1 MTEVSNNHIS
11 IQYKDG
17 SFDRFKIGL
26 DYGVSTGNVI
36 NNMLVTD
43 YKVGQAVKKGDVVA
57 FHPLH
62 FQRDFFD
69 KSQVLFKN
77 SALGLVAMMESN
89 DTEEDSSA
97 ISERMSQALSISV
110 TEPRSIVIS
119 FDDQIHNLVSVG
131 DHVESDTPLCT
142 LVNAVFSENSMF
154 NKETDIETLKQ
165 LANVAPRAK
174 HHGVITKIE
183 VMYLGD
189 PIDASDSV
197 KALINKYDRE
207 RRLMAERLKVNM
219 PTTGKLN
226 DSMRIDGN
234 LLPDRHLVVK
244 FYIEHDDG
252 MGIGDKCVFSNQLK
266 SVIARVMVGTNET
279 KTGKQVDAI
288 FGYQSISNRI
298 VTSAEV
304 IGTTNT
310 LLKEITKEVIAIYR
324 GKK

>member
-1 MTEVSNNHIS
+1 MFSKIQNSHSLGISGSFPQPVRTGYDSIIAHRVDGKFSAIAKGDGKVTEVSNNHIS

-154 NKETDIETLKQ
+154 NKDTDIETLKQ
-165 LANVAPRAK
+165 LANVSPRAK
-174 HHGVITKIE
+174 HHGVVTKIE

-207 RRLMAERLKVNM
+207 RRLMAERLKVKM
-219 PTTGKLN
+219 PITGRLN
-226 DSMRIDGN
+226 DSMRVEGN

-252 MGIGDKCVFSNQLK
+252 MGIGDE
-266 SVIARVMVGTNET
+266 R
-279 KTGKQVDAI
+279 
-288 FGYQSISNRI
+288 
-298 VTSAEV
+298 
-304 IGTTNT
+304 
-310 LLKEITKEVIAIYR
+310 
-324 GKK
+324 